1 MKLVWGHEKSQTEKE
16 TTIILIKKTLFN
28 SNKIINWFLLN
39 RLLRKRANI
48 TNCCMN

>member
-28 SNKIINWFLLN
+28 SNKLSTGFY
-39 RLLRKRANI
+39 
-48 TNCCMN
+48 